1 MPRVVRRVL
10 REGDAEPAE
19 HAAQRER
26 ERETLHVLAS
36 DPQGASKLARAPT
49 ATSLWSAAF
58 RGNIGLL
65 MPVGSRATLLA
76 LAAFFVVAPVAQAR
90 DVWRTPAPGVRV
102 LSRTDHYRDGSV
114 YQLYA
119 AFVDLCGEGA
129 RFRVTAPDEKRISV
143 PEWGERIHGLAAV
156 NGDFFD
162 VRPLRSVGPLCGNG
176 QWWAPARVL
185 QYDCMLVGG
194 PDRPVSV
201 ERGAL
206 ERVQGDHSITEVM
219 SSQEQVVHLGAVQ
232 LREEIRRGGRRPRTG
247 VGLTRD
253 GHTLVLVVI
262 DGGQDAPS
270 AGASSRELAQHM
282 VSLGVVEGV
291 RLDGGG
297 STTLWVKGIGLVNRP
312 SEVLRRVA
320 NHVGVALVAGAG
332 VPAWCQSTGAAPR

>member
-1 MPRVVRRVL
+1 M
-10 REGDAEPAE
+10 
-19 HAAQRER
+19 
-26 ERETLHVLAS
+26 
-36 DPQGASKLARAPT
+36 
-49 ATSLWSAAF
+49 F
-58 RGNIGLL
+58 
-65 MPVGSRATLLA
+65 VGSRATLVA
-76 LAAFFVVAPVAQAR
+76 LATLLAFASVAQAR

-102 LSRTDHYRDGSV
+102 LSRTDHYRDGGV

-119 AFVDLCGEGA
+119 AFVDLCGDGA
-129 RFRVTAPDEKRISV
+129 RFRVTAPDERRISV

-176 QWWAPARVL
+176 QWWTPARAL

-194 PDRPVSV
+194 PDRRVSV
-201 ERGAL
+201 ERGEL

-232 LREEIRRGGRRPRTG
+232 LRESIRRGGRRPRTG

-253 GHTLVLVVI
+253 GRTLVLVVI

-297 STTLWVKGIGLVNRP
+297 STTLWVKGLGLVNRP

-332 VPAWCQSTGAAPR
+332 VPAWCRNAGAAPR